1 MTDYQS
7 QDKTVVDILRFYS
20 FLPYLNVFEAIL
32 TSIQRNLYINP
43 SQSEVQDDNKLIFKK
58 KGKNPTSTFFFT

>member
-43 SQSEVQDDNKLIFKK
+43 SQSEVQDDNKLIF
-58 KGKNPTSTFFFT
+58 